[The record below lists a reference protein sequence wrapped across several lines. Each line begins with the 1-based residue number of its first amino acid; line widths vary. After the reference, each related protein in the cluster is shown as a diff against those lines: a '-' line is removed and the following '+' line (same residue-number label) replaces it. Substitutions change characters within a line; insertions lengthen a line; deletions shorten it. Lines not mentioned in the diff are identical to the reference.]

1 MKRSIFKQ
9 LLEWKNN
16 PRRKPLIL
24 MGARQVGKTWA
35 MREFGCQEFAK
46 VAYVSFDEDLELRKS
61 FEEDFNIKRLL
72 GDIQMHAGFPLTPQD
87 TLIILDEIQECP
99 SAITSLKYFCEDA
112 PEYAVMA
119 AGSLLGIAE
128 RRGTGFPVGK
138 VNRLH
143 MYPMTFTEYL
153 EGTGDEM
160 FAQMVREGEWRQIN
174 LFARELENKLRR
186 YYFVGGMPGVVAEDA
201 ESRDLNMVRRA
212 QLDILDDYKDDFSKH
227 ASMDIAQNIA
237 LAWESIPSQLAREDK
252 RFLYNRV
259 QPGMHARH
267 LRMPLHWLVDAG
279 LVAPVP
285 RATLPQHPLE
295 AFKDAAFKLFF
306 LDVGLLAAKCR
317 LQQRLLLDRTAV
329 FTQFKGALTEQYV
342 QQQLRAECGLEP
354 YYWAAERA
362 QAEVDFL
369 LPMDDGVFAMEVKAE
384 RNLKARSL
392 QSFYRRYRIPL
403 AVRVSMSPYSV
414 QKVPIPATKVTEPG
428 EYTLLDIPLSAVGRV
443 ASECAAICEH
453 GGLPQAGGM

>member
-1 MKRSIFKQ
+1 MKRAIFKQ

-35 MREFGCQEFAK
+35 MREFGRQEFAK

-128 RRGTGFPVGK
+128 RCGTGFPVGK

-369 LPMDDGVFAMEVKAE
+369 LPTDDGVFAMEVKAE

>member
-1 MKRSIFKQ
+1 MKRAIFKQ

-35 MREFGCQEFAK
+35 MREFGRQEFAK

-369 LPMDDGVFAMEVKAE
+369 LPTDDGVFAMEVKAE

-453 GGLPQAGGM
+453 GGLV